1 MNQIF
6 YDLIYLCGCAVN
18 GTVPSKD
25 RTEQMDLEQLYAA
38 AKFHTLTGITAY
50 ALESAGIHNDKFR
63 TAKEKASRKNI
74 FLDAEKK
81 AVFILRG
88 KRDMVYAAE
97 GECA

>member
-50 ALESAGIHNDKFR
+50 ALESAGIQEDKFR
-63 TAKEKASRKNI
+63 TAKEKHQEKTF
-74 FLDAEKK
+74 FL
-81 AVFILRG
+81 ILRE
-88 KRDMVYAAE
+88 KNYPHSVKTTVY
-97 GECA
+97 GICP